1 MQAPQI
7 CRKCLLSRDLIF
19 YFPVVHN
26 PNSGTPI
33 LASSFLK
40 MKSTLLT
47 LIGSLAIFGVSALG
61 LEKRTT
67 LVVLSIPFVREPQAA
82 LRRHKRAGTVPA
94 PFMNE
99 NFLLYTAALLIGTP
113 P

>member
-19 YFPVVHN
+19 CFPVVHN
-26 PNSGTPI
+26 PNSDTPI

-82 LRRHKRAGTVPA
+82 LRRHKRA
-94 PFMNE
+94 
-99 NFLLYTAALLIGTP
+99 
-113 P
+113 

>member
-7 CRKCLLSRDLIF
+7 CLKCLLSRDLIF
-19 YFPVVHN
+19 CFPVVHN

-47 LIGSLAIFGVSALG
+47 LIGSLAIFGVSTLE
-61 LEKRTT
+61 LEKRAT

-82 LRRHKRAGTVPA
+82 LRRH
-94 PFMNE
+94 NE
-99 NFLLYTAALLIGTP
+99 LEQFLPLS
-113 P
+113 